1 MRLGTL
7 SIGCLLWR
15 KYETGD
21 WSYQWTINIKTGIWH
36 PWEPRWLYIFR
47 TSKVYVYPHTATYG
61 KAKRKRFIQEL
72 PDCLTSPDT
81 MRKMTLRDL
90 AKVKLT
96 ANREKSA
103 KLRFERDLAKKKQRL
118 STKPGKR
125 NRGQLKTKAVEQE
138 QQTDEGSIQCMDCHM
153 SW

>member
-1 MRLGTL
+1 
-7 SIGCLLWR
+7 
-15 KYETGD
+15 
-21 WSYQWTINIKTGIWH
+21 
-36 PWEPRWLYIFR
+36 
-47 TSKVYVYPHTATYG
+47 
-61 KAKRKRFIQEL
+61 
-72 PDCLTSPDT
+72 
-81 MRKMTLRDL
+81 MTLRDL

-138 QQTDEGSIQCMDCHM
+138 QQTDEGSIQCMGCHM
-153 SW
+153 SWQKDQILGTGSVWILCDASNKWTHKECCTLAVVVPDEEDEPFLCPEC